1 MRQPSFLKRPW
12 LAALTA
18 TLGVM
23 FAVFAYV
30 QLNDTNPEIY
40 DRPSVL
46 DAWSWMFFY
55 GFIAV
60 LCIVSIFRRV
70 PRVLLGVAA
79 AFCLFEM
86 ARTVPGLYANLFEAE
101 KFSMTATSMTAAHPE
116 VELTRE
122 FFGALIG
129 LFGVGFLWWQA
140 SKAERR

>member
-1 MRQPSFLKRPW
+1 MALLKRPW

-18 TLGVM
+18 ALSIM

-40 DRPSVL
+40 HQPSIL

-55 GFIAV
+55 GFLAV
-60 LCIVSIFRRV
+60 LCIVSIFQRV

-79 AFCLFEM
+79 AFCLVEM

-101 KFSMTATSMTAAHPE
+101 KFTMTATSMTAANPE

-129 LFGVGFLWWQA
+129 LVGVAFLWWQA
-140 SKAERR
+140 SNAERK

>member
-1 MRQPSFLKRPW
+1 MKPQSFLKRPW
-12 LAALTA
+12 PAVLTAAL
-18 TLGVM
+18 GIM

-40 DRPSVL
+40 HQPSVL
-46 DAWSWMFFY
+46 DAWSWMAFY
-55 GFIAV
+55 GFIAM

-79 AFCLFEM
+79 AFCLVEM
-86 ARTVPGLYANLFEAE
+86 TRTVPGLYANLFEAE
-101 KFSMTATSMTAAHPE
+101 KFSMTATSMAAAHPE

-129 LFGVGFLWWQA
+129 LVGVGFLWWQA
-140 SKAERR
+140 NKAERR